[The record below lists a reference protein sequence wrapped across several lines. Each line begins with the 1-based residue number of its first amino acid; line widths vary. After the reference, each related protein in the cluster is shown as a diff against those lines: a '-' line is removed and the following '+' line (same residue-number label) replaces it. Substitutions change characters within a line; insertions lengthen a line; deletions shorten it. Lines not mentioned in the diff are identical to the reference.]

1 MKKILILGSSGQLGF
16 HLQEYLSE
24 KKYKVFNFD
33 IVDGKSNDLR
43 KKNNLK
49 LIKLLKKSDYIF
61 FLAFDVGGSRYLK
74 KYQNSK
80 NFIMNNMMIM
90 SNTFDLLSKYKKPFL
105 FASSQMSNMLY
116 SNYGL
121 LKLIGERITSTL
133 NGNFVKLWNVYG
145 IENDTTKSH
154 VITDFVL
161 KAIKLKKIQM
171 LTNGKESREFL
182 YADDCCEALEIIMK
196 KHNFFKNQKK
206 ELHLTNGIKTKI
218 VDIAKIIKKNL
229 SNKNLKI
236 KIINGK
242 SKDNLQL
249 NKNNKNNN
257 FLKKYWKPK
266 VSISAGINK
275 IINHYLKVR

>member
-1 MKKILILGSSGQLGF
+1 MNKILILGSSGQIGV
-16 HLQEYLSE
+16 HLKEYLI
-24 KKYKVFNFD
+24 KRNYKVFDFD

-49 LIKLLKKSDYIF
+49 LIKLLKKSDYVF

-121 LKLIGERITSTL
+121 LKLIGERITSTI

-145 IENDTTKSH
+145 IENDRNKSH
-154 VITDFVL
+154 VITDFVI
-161 KAIKLKKIQM
+161 KAIKFKKIQM

-196 KHNFFKNQKK
+196 KHNFFKTQKK

-236 KIINGK
+236 KIISGK
-242 SKDNLQL
+242 SKDNVQL

-266 VSISAGINK
+266 VSISAGVNK
-275 IINHYLKVR
+275 IISHYLED

>member
-1 MKKILILGSSGQLGF
+1 MKKILILGSSGQIGF
-16 HLQEYLSE
+16 HLQEYLIQ
-24 KKYKVFNFD
+24 KKYKVLNFD
-33 IVDGKSNDLR
+33 IVEGKSNDLR
-43 KKNNLK
+43 KKNNPK
-49 LIKLLKKSDYIF
+49 LIKLLKKSDYVF

-80 NFIMNNMMIM
+80 NFIINNMMIM
-90 SNTFDLLSKYKKPFL
+90 SNTFDLLSRYKKPFL
-105 FASSQMSNMLY
+105 FVSSQMSNMLY

-121 LKLIGERITSTL
+121 LKLIGERITSIL

-145 IENDTTKSH
+145 VENDISKSH

-161 KAIKLKKIQM
+161 KALKLRKIQM

-218 VDIAKIIKKNL
+218 LDVAKIIKKSL
-229 SNKNLKI
+229 GKKNIKI

-242 SKDNLQL
+242 SKDNVQL

-266 VSISAGINK
+266 VSINLGINK
-275 IINHYLKVR
+275 IINHYLKD

>member
-1 MKKILILGSSGQLGF
+1 MKKILILGSAGQIGL
-16 HLQEYLSE
+16 HLKEYLGE
-24 KKYKVFNFD
+24 KNYKVFNFD

-49 LIKLLKKSDYIF
+49 LIKLLKKTDYVF

-121 LKLIGERITSTL
+121 LKLIGERITSTI

-145 IENDTTKSH
+145 IENDRNKSH
-154 VITDFVL
+154 VITDFVI
-161 KAIKLKKIQM
+161 KAIKFKKIQM

-236 KIINGK
+236 KIISGK
-242 SKDNLQL
+242 SKDNVQL

>member
-1 MKKILILGSSGQLGF
+1 MKKILILGSSGQIGF
-16 HLQEYLSE
+16 HLQEYLSK
-24 KKYKVFNFD
+24 KKYKVFKFD

-49 LIKLLKKSDYIF
+49 LIKLLKKIDYVF

-161 KAIKLKKIQM
+161 KALKFKKIQM

-196 KHNFFKNQKK
+196 KHNFFKNKK
-206 ELHLTNGIKTKI
+206 TELHLTNGVKTKI
-218 VDIAKIIKKNL
+218 IDIAKIIKKNL

-236 KIINGK
+236 KIISGK
-242 SKDNLQL
+242 SKDNVQL

-275 IINHYLKVR
+275 IIIHYLEG

>member
-1 MKKILILGSSGQLGF
+1 MKKILILGSSGQIGF
-16 HLQEYLSE
+16 HLKEYLG
-24 KKYKVFNFD
+24 KKNYKVFNFD

-49 LIKLLKKSDYIF
+49 LIKLLKKSDYVF

-121 LKLIGERITSTL
+121 LKLIGERITSTI

-145 IENDTTKSH
+145 IENDRNKSH
-154 VITDFVL
+154 VITDFVI
-161 KAIKLKKIQM
+161 KAIKFKKIQM
-171 LTNGKESREFL
+171 LTNGKESRQFL

-196 KHNFFKNQKK
+196 KHNFFKTQKK

-236 KIINGK
+236 KIISGK
-242 SKDNLQL
+242 SKDNVQL

-266 VSISAGINK
+266 VSISAGVNK
-275 IINHYLKVR
+275 IISHYLED

>member
-1 MKKILILGSSGQLGF
+1 MKKILILGSSGQIGF
-16 HLQEYLSE
+16 HLKEYLSK
-24 KKYKVFNFD
+24 KKYKVFKFD

-49 LIKLLKKSDYIF
+49 LIKLLKKTDYVF

-161 KAIKLKKIQM
+161 KALKFKKIQM

-182 YADDCCEALEIIMK
+182 YADDGCEALEIIMK

-236 KIINGK
+236 KIISGK
-242 SKDNLQL
+242 SKDNVQL

-266 VSISAGINK
+266 VSISAGISK
-275 IINHYLKVR
+275 VISHYLED

>member
-1 MKKILILGSSGQLGF
+1 MKKILILGSSGQIGF
-16 HLQEYLSE
+16 HLQEYLSK

-49 LIKLLKKSDYIF
+49 LIKLLKKTDYVF

-161 KAIKLKKIQM
+161 KALKFKKIQM

-196 KHNFFKNQKK
+196 KHNFFKNQKQ

-236 KIINGK
+236 KIISGK
-242 SKDNLQL
+242 SKDNVQL

-275 IINHYLKVR
+275 IISHYLED

>member
-1 MKKILILGSSGQLGF
+1 MKKILILGSSGQIGF
-16 HLQEYLSE
+16 HLQEYLSK

-49 LIKLLKKSDYIF
+49 LIKLLKKSDYVF

-161 KAIKLKKIQM
+161 KALKFKKIQM

-196 KHNFFKNQKK
+196 KHNFFKNQKQ

-236 KIINGK
+236 KIISGK
-242 SKDNLQL
+242 SKDNVQL

-275 IINHYLKVR
+275 IISHYLED

>member
-1 MKKILILGSSGQLGF
+1 MKIIAANKKANYNFTISNKIEAGIVLTGSEVKSLRINTGSIRGSYIIEENGELW
-16 HLQEYLSE
+16 LSNS
-24 KKYKVFNFD
+24 F
-33 IVDGKSNDLR
+33 I
-43 KKNNLK
+43 
-49 LIKLLKKSDYIF
+49 
-61 FLAFDVGGSRYLK
+61 K

-90 SNTFDLLSKYKKPFL
+90 SNTFDLLTKYKKPFL

-145 IENDTTKSH
+145 IENDTNKSH

-161 KAIKLKKIQM
+161 KAIKFKKIKM

-196 KHNFFKNQKK
+196 KHNFFKNQKQ

-236 KIINGK
+236 KIISGK
-242 SKDNLQL
+242 SKDNIQL

-266 VSISAGINK
+266 VSISTGINK
-275 IINHYLKVR
+275 IINHYLED

>member
-1 MKKILILGSSGQLGF
+1 MKKILILGSSGQIGF
-16 HLQEYLSE
+16 HLKEYLG
-24 KKYKVFNFD
+24 KKNYKVFNFD

-49 LIKLLKKSDYIF
+49 LIKLLKKTDYVF

-161 KAIKLKKIQM
+161 KALKFKKIQM

-196 KHNFFKNQKK
+196 KHNFFKNQKQ

-236 KIINGK
+236 KIISGK
-242 SKDNLQL
+242 SKDNVQL

-266 VSISAGINK
+266 VSISAGVNK
-275 IINHYLKVR
+275 IIRHYLED

>member
-1 MKKILILGSSGQLGF
+1 MKKILILGSSGQIGF
-16 HLQEYLSE
+16 HLQEYLSK
-24 KKYKVFNFD
+24 KKYKVFKFD

-49 LIKLLKKSDYIF
+49 LIKLLKKTDYVF

-161 KAIKLKKIQM
+161 KALKFKKIQM

-218 VDIAKIIKKNL
+218 VDIAKIIKNNL
-229 SNKNLKI
+229 SNKNLNI
-236 KIINGK
+236 KVISGK
-242 SKDNLQL
+242 SKDNVQL

-275 IINHYLKVR
+275 IISHYLED

>member
-1 MKKILILGSSGQLGF
+1 MKKILILGSAGQIGLHLKKYLG
-16 HLQEYLSE
+16 E
-24 KKYKVFNFD
+24 KNYKVFNFD

-49 LIKLLKKSDYIF
+49 LIKLLKKSDYVF

-145 IENDTTKSH
+145 IENDINKSH

-161 KAIKLKKIQM
+161 KAIKFKKIQM

-196 KHNFFKNQKK
+196 KHNFFKIQKN
-206 ELHLTNGIKTKI
+206 ELHLTNGIKTRI
-218 VDIAKIIKKNL
+218 VDIAKIIKKDL

-236 KIINGK
+236 KIISGK
-242 SKDNLQL
+242 SKDNVQL

-275 IINHYLKVR
+275 IISHYLED

>member
-1 MKKILILGSSGQLGF
+1 MKKILILGSSGQIGF
-16 HLQEYLSE
+16 HLKEYLG
-24 KKYKVFNFD
+24 KKNYKVFNFD

-49 LIKLLKKSDYIF
+49 LIKLLKKSDYVF

-121 LKLIGERITSTL
+121 LKLIGERITSTI

-145 IENDTTKSH
+145 IENDRNKSH
-154 VITDFVL
+154 VITDFVI
-161 KAIKLKKIQM
+161 KAIKFKKIQM

-196 KHNFFKNQKK
+196 KHNFFKTQKK

-236 KIINGK
+236 KIISGK
-242 SKDNLQL
+242 SKDNVQL

-266 VSISAGINK
+266 VSINAGINK
-275 IINHYLKVR
+275 IISHYLED

>member
-1 MKKILILGSSGQLGF
+1 MKKILILGSSGQIGF
-16 HLQEYLSE
+16 HLQEYLSK

-49 LIKLLKKSDYIF
+49 LIKLLKKTDYVF

-80 NFIMNNMMIM
+80 NFIMNNIMIM

-154 VITDFVL
+154 VITDFIL
-161 KAIKLKKIQM
+161 KALKFKKIQM

-218 VDIAKIIKKNL
+218 VDVAKIIKRCLGKKNI
-229 SNKNLKI
+229 KI

-242 SKDNLQL
+242 SKDNVQL

-266 VSISAGINK
+266 VSINEGINK
-275 IINHYLKVR
+275 IINNYLKD

>member
-1 MKKILILGSSGQLGF
+1 MNKILILGSSGQIGF
-16 HLQEYLSE
+16 HLKEYLSK
-24 KKYKVFNFD
+24 KKYKVFKFD
-33 IVDGKSNDLR
+33 IVEGKSNDLR

-49 LIKLLKKSDYIF
+49 LIKLLKKTDYVF

-161 KAIKLKKIQM
+161 KALKFKKIQM

-196 KHNFFKNQKK
+196 KHNFFKNKK
-206 ELHLTNGIKTKI
+206 TELHLTNGVKTKI
-218 VDIAKIIKKNL
+218 IDIAKIIKKNL

-236 KIINGK
+236 KIISGK
-242 SKDNLQL
+242 SKDNVQL

-275 IINHYLKVR
+275 IISHYLED

>member
-1 MKKILILGSSGQLGF
+1 MKKILILGSSGQIGF
-16 HLQEYLSE
+16 HLQEYLSK
-24 KKYKVFNFD
+24 KKYKVFKFD

-49 LIKLLKKSDYIF
+49 LIKLLKKIDYVF

-80 NFIMNNMMIM
+80 NFIMNNIMIM

-161 KAIKLKKIQM
+161 KALKFKKIQM

-196 KHNFFKNQKK
+196 KHNFFKNKK
-206 ELHLTNGIKTKI
+206 TELHLTNGVKTKI
-218 VDIAKIIKKNL
+218 IDIAKIIKKNL

-236 KIINGK
+236 KIISGK
-242 SKDNLQL
+242 SKDNVQL

-266 VSISAGINK
+266 VSISAGVNK
-275 IINHYLKVR
+275 IISHYLED

>member
-1 MKKILILGSSGQLGF
+1 MKNILILGSSGQIGF
-16 HLQEYLSE
+16 HLQEYLSK

-49 LIKLLKKSDYIF
+49 LIKLLKKSDYVF

-161 KAIKLKKIQM
+161 KALKFKKIQM

-236 KIINGK
+236 KIISGK
-242 SKDNLQL
+242 SKDNVQL

-275 IINHYLKVR
+275 IISHYLED

>member
-1 MKKILILGSSGQLGF
+1 MKKILILGSSGQIGF
-16 HLQEYLSE
+16 HLQKYLSE

-49 LIKLLKKSDYIF
+49 LIKLLKKSDYVF

-116 SNYGL
+116 SKYGL

-133 NGNFVKLWNVYG
+133 NGNFVKLWKVYG
-145 IENDTTKSH
+145 RENDIKKSH

-161 KAIKLKKIQM
+161 KALKFKKIQM

-218 VDIAKIIKKNL
+218 LDIAKIIQKILGK
-229 SNKNLKI
+229 KNLKI
-236 KIINGK
+236 KINSGK
-242 SKDNLQL
+242 SKDNVQL

-257 FLKKYWKPK
+257 FLKRYWKSK
-266 VSISAGINK
+266 VSISVGINK
-275 IINHYLKVR
+275 IIDHYYKD